1 LNLKKAFHIYSDFLE
16 DNRYQIKPEIKIIGN
31 KVTDNSA
38 GEQTGL
44 QLININKNKAIKT
57 PKVVIIF
64 MLLSPKIV
72 CLLH

>member
-1 LNLKKAFHIYSDFLE
+1 LA

-38 GEQTGL
+38 GVQTGL

-57 PKVVIIF
+57 PKVVNIF
-64 MLLSPKIV
+64 MPLSPKNF
-72 CLLH
+72 LSTALRY